1 MAIGMSVPIAVVPQA
16 EFTARKTPFNVT
28 GMQCIVNV
36 VGKLKLLGQEA
47 SMAIFESYP
56 SKHETRRQVSTWNY
70 EVVYA
75 NGTIRVHDDERFVR
89 RRGSMAQTMRKA
101 G

>member
-1 MAIGMSVPIAVVPQA
+1 
-16 EFTARKTPFNVT
+16 
-28 GMQCIVNV
+28 
-36 VGKLKLLGQEA
+36 
-47 SMAIFESYP
+47 MAIFESYP

-70 EVVYA
+70 EVVHA

-89 RRGSMAQTMRKA
+89 GRGSMAQAMRNA